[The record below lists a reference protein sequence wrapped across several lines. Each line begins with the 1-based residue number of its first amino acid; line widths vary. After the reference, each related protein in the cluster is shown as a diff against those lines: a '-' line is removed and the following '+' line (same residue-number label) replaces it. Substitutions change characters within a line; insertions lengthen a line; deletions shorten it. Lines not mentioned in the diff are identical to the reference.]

1 MITSLEIKQKVFSK
15 ALRGYDKHE
24 VHAFLSS
31 LSKEW
36 ERIHIERKDLRLK
49 LEECKRDVGKL
60 RDVEDSLFKAIKNAE
75 NTRTNVMEQA
85 SKTAEL
91 HMKEMQIKS
100 DAMMSEA
107 QAKAKGLLEQAESRS
122 MNVVHEAQQE
132 IRKLEKHQLTLET
145 HRDNLLN
152 NLRMIAKEVLYKVD
166 RLEKGQPKSPLLQNH
181 MQKVKDMEYGAT
193 ESPSSSPSKRSVSS
207 ERPFVFYGVFLR
219 VIFQAFFDG
228 SGT

>member
-1 MITSLEIKQKVFSK
+1 M
-15 ALRGYDKHE
+15 
-24 VHAFLSS
+24 
-31 LSKEW
+31 
-36 ERIHIERKDLRLK
+36 
-49 LEECKRDVGKL
+49 EECKREVGRL

-91 HMKEMQIKS
+91 HMKETQIKC
-100 DAMMSEA
+100 DAMISEA
-107 QAKAKGLLEQAESRS
+107 QAKAKALLEQAESRA
-122 MNVVHEAQQE
+122 MNVLHEAQQE

-152 NLRMIAKEVLYKVD
+152 NLRMMIKEMDYKVD

-207 ERPFVFYGVFLR
+207 ERPSSSTGSSSGVF
-219 VIFQAFFDG
+219 FQAFFDG